1 MSSSSAMSL
10 SKDVERLTEDREVE
24 FRNFLILPSDTCMNC
39 VFLARRMSTSPT
51 EGRCDVATF
60 LSSSF
65 GKTWS
70 VNMHVHKLDS
80 CRNCPFL
87 SRYSEFQVECMKSVI
102 SPLCHRSAATRGG
115 RRFRR
120 PRRASSPDTCRNCV
134 FQGKD
139 GEHFTECRKLA
150 KSALPHRALWARYT
164 KVTTGHIRLAL
175 S

>member
-1 MSSSSAMSL
+1 MSL

-120 PRRASSPDTCRNCV
+120 PK
-134 FQGKD
+134 F
-139 GEHFTECRKLA
+139 RKVA